1 MSGRT
6 LALVIISSVVQ
17 LALVVGVFGASV
29 AMFSD
34 PEQQLRWP
42 DFERP
47 PEAYSRYTGEGITR
61 EQSRQ
66 RPLAVMIAG
75 DPITRPQSGLGLA
88 DVVVEMEAAPGIT
101 RLLAIFQSVLPEE
114 IGSVRSVRNDYIDVS
129 EGFDAVIVHWGGEK
143 RALDRL
149 AVTDAA
155 EIDQF
160 ANGDLFYR
168 KPGIPSPHDGFTTDE
183 LMRDG
188 LERYEY
194 DRAPKFSAWEF
205 RGEAA
210 SVERPAGGILSVPF
224 GNLDFDVEFEYAAA
238 TNSYLRSQGGQP
250 HTDAQTNEQI
260 AAKNVLVVEAPHFV
274 YESHGG
280 YQEFD
285 LVSGGDCTLYQDG
298 QEVPCRWRK
307 GDEGD
312 PLVIEGVD
320 GEVLKFVRGSTW
332 IEVVQPGTA
341 VTWQMAQE
349 KNVST
354 PP

>member
-6 LALVIISSVVQ
+6 LALVIVASVVQ
-17 LALVVGVFGASV
+17 LALIVGVVVAS
-29 AMFSD
+29 AAWFSD
-34 PEQQLRWP
+34 PEQLRWP
-42 DFERP
+42 KFERP

-61 EQSRQ
+61 EQAKQ

-114 IGSVRSVRNDYIDVS
+114 IGSVRSVRNDYIDIS

-168 KPGIPSPHDGFTTDE
+168 KPGVPAPHDGFTTDE

-188 LERYEY
+188 LERYGY
-194 DRAPKFSAWEF
+194 DRAPTFSAWEF
-205 RGEAA
+205 RDEVVAA
-210 SVERPAGGILSVPF
+210 ERPAGGTLVVPF
-224 GNLDFDVEFEYAAA
+224 GDADFDVEFRYDPVRNE
-238 TNSYLRSQGGQP
+238 YLRSQGGASHLDSQ
-250 HTDAQTNEQI
+250 TDEQI
-260 AAKNVLVVEAPHFV
+260 AAKNVLVVEASHFV

-285 LVSGGDCTLYQDG
+285 LTSGGDCTLYQDG
-298 QEVPCRWRK
+298 REVPCYWEK

-320 GEVLKFVRGSTW
+320 GEVLQFVRGATW
-332 IEVVQPGTA
+332 IEVLQPGTE
-341 VTWQMAQE
+341 VTWQIATSRTE
-349 KNVST
+349 ST
-354 PP
+354 E